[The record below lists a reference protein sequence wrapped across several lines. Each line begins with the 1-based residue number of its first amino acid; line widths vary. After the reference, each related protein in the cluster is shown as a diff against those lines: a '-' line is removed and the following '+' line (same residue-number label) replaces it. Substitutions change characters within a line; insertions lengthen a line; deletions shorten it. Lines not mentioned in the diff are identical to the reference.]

1 MARGRIIS
9 RTLGTSRK
17 FAALTGRLG
26 EFSAA
31 LFPLLVA
38 WSDDFGRL
46 EGDAFT
52 VKHRVWPTSVRP
64 EKDFQESLKI
74 LDRVG
79 LIELYTV
86 ESQQFVVIT
95 AFDDHQYLNR
105 KRTTSKFPDPPTFVE
120 FPVVPNGAGASPTG
134 VYLKKYQ
141 ALYRKIQGQPYLG
154 NTTTQKTKD
163 LHAAHEMCEA
173 YRADDLLKMTEFFL
187 NIDPEKHAKAK
198 FMAGQQRTLPMMK
211 SLVGDIAKHLKIRA
225 VT

>member
-31 LFPLLVA
+31 LFSLLVA

-52 VKHRVWPTSVRP
+52 VKHRVWPTSGRP
-64 EKDFQESLKI
+64 EKDFQESLK
-74 LDRVG
+74 LLHRVG
-79 LIELYTV
+79 LIELYV
-86 ESQQFVVIT
+86 IEEQQYVVIV

-105 KRTTSKFPDPPTFVE
+105 KRTTSKFPDPPSFVE
-120 FPVVPNGAGASPTG
+120 LPVVPNGAGASPTG

-173 YRADDLLKMTEFFL
+173 YSADDLLKMTEFFL

-198 FMAGQQRTLPMMK
+198 FMAGQQRTLPMLK

-225 VT
+225 IT